1 MRLIVTLLVA
11 LPQLV
16 PPGACL
22 CGMDLR
28 AVSPEPNGVLPQA
41 AECAVATSACE
52 RGCCHKHRNAIEEA
66 SHEQA
71 PPAEPAD
78 RPHEPGCPAD
88 ETATDDARVSE
99 RTNPPA
105 DAPAVVRVETVT
117 HAVAVFELPAL
128 DTSDRSQP
136 IAVYLAHCSL
146 LI

>member
-16 PPGACL
+16 PSGACL
-22 CGMDLR
+22 CGMDLC
-28 AVSPEPNGVLPQA
+28 AVSEEPTGVLPPA
-41 AECAVATSACE
+41 AEPAAANSACE
-52 RGCCHKHRNAIEEA
+52 RGCCHKHRDTAEEV
-66 SHEQA
+66 SGEQA
-71 PPAEPAD
+71 PPAEPPD

-88 ETATDDARVSE
+88 ETAADGPRVSE

-105 DAPAVVRVETVT
+105 DAPAVVRIETVT
-117 HAVAVFELPAL
+117 HAVADFQLPVF

>member
-22 CGMDLR
+22 CGMDLCAVGHELAHSLPPAVDR
-28 AVSPEPNGVLPQA
+28 AVPAP
-41 AECAVATSACE
+41 ACE
-52 RGCCHKHRNAIEEA
+52 RGCCHKHRDAAEEV

-71 PPAEPAD
+71 PPAE

-88 ETATDDARVSE
+88 ETATDEARVSE
-99 RTNPPA
+99 RTNPLS
-105 DAPAVVRVETVT
+105 DAPAVAPIETVT
-117 HAVAVFELPAL
+117 HAMAVLELPLL
-128 DTSDRSQP
+128 DTSDRSPP

>member
-11 LPQLV
+11 LTQLV

-22 CGMDLR
+22 CGMDLC
-28 AVSPEPNGVLPQA
+28 AVSPEPNGVLPVA
-41 AECAVATSACE
+41 ADCAAATSVCE
-52 RGCCHKHRNAIEEA
+52 RGCCHKHRDAAGEV
-66 SHEQA
+66 SHEHA
-71 PPAEPAD
+71 PPADPAD

-88 ETATDDARVSE
+88 ETATNDARVSE
-99 RTNPPA
+99 RADPPA
-105 DAPAVVRVETVT
+105 DAPAVARIESVT
-117 HAVAVFELPAL
+117 HAVAVFELPVL